1 MWIVELAL
9 RRPYTFVVMSI
20 LIAFLGVFSFF
31 RMPTDIFPNINVP
44 VVTVVWSYNGLPA
57 EDMENRLTTICER
70 AITTTTGDI
79 EHIESNSI
87 DGISVIKI
95 FLHQG
100 ADVGKAVSTISAICN
115 TMLKIAPPGITPPLI
130 TAFSASDVPVLQL
143 GVGGKK
149 FSESELFDFGLNFI
163 RTGLSG
169 TPGAQIPLPF
179 GGKMRQVIVDL
190 DPQQLQAKGL
200 SPADVANAV
209 TSQNVIIPSGSAK
222 IGGMEYAVQL
232 NSSPKSIEAFN
243 DLPVKQSGSS
253 TVYLKDVAHV
263 HDGFAVQT
271 NIVHQNGVRSTLIN
285 ILKTGGAST
294 IDVVKKV
301 REALPRVLSTLPP
314 DLEVTLM
321 SDQSVFVKSA
331 VDGVIKEAAVAA
343 GLTALLILLLLA
355 SWRSTVI
362 VAISIPL
369 SILASIS
376 CLGAL
381 GETLNTMTLGGLALA
396 VGMLVDDATV
406 EVENIHRN
414 LDMGKPLTTAIL
426 DGAQQIAAPAFV
438 STLSIC
444 IVFVPVL
451 FLTEPARSL
460 FVPLAMA
467 VVFAMMFS
475 YLLSRTLVPVMSKAL
490 LGAQVK
496 NHANPKR
503 SWITPVYEGVDYEFE
518 RLRMQFKSILRFML
532 THTKT
537 TVCCFLL
544 LFSGLFCLF
553 PFIGQDFFPGVDAG
567 AIRIHVRTPT
577 GTRIEQTE
585 LVFQRIADE
594 IKLVIKPQDLESI
607 IDNIGLPTTGINLA
621 YGDNITISNFDGE
634 ILISLKKEHEGST
647 FDYQK
652 KIRRMLAD
660 KFPECT
666 IFFQPAD
673 IVSQI
678 LNASLPAPIDVQVT
692 GRDKAKNYQLA
703 LELKE
708 RIKHVRGA
716 VDVTLHQV
724 MDAPQIKFDIDR
736 TKANQFGLTQRDIAQ
751 SVLISLSSSFQTAP
765 SYWVNPKNGVNYLVA
780 ISTPTHKMT
789 NIDDIMSTTINSPTG
804 KPQMLFNMASVSRG
818 TTAAVISHQRI
829 QPVFDVFVNV
839 QDRDL
844 GGVMADINKILE
856 EMKPQL
862 PRGSFFNV
870 KGQAQSM
877 NAAFLGLASGLLFA
891 VFLVY
896 LLLVVNF
903 HSWLDPFIILT
914 AIPGAFAGII
924 LALFC
929 TQTTFSVPA
938 LMGAIMSVGV
948 ASANSILLISFAN
961 EALHDGATPT
971 QAALDA
977 AFTRFR
983 PVLMT
988 ASAMIIGM
996 LPMALGLGEGGS
1008 QNAPLGRAVIGGL
1021 MMATFATLLFVPC
1034 AFALIHNT
1042 LQKIHERKT
1051 REVAYTHA

>member
-314 DLEVTLM
+314 ELEVTLM

-467 VVFAMMFS
+467 VVFA
-475 YLLSRTLVPVMSKAL
+475 
-490 LGAQVK
+490 
-496 NHANPKR
+496 
-503 SWITPVYEGVDYEFE
+503 
-518 RLRMQFKSILRFML
+518 
-532 THTKT
+532 
-537 TVCCFLL
+537 
-544 LFSGLFCLF
+544 
-553 PFIGQDFFPGVDAG
+553 
-567 AIRIHVRTPT
+567 
-577 GTRIEQTE
+577 
-585 LVFQRIADE
+585 
-594 IKLVIKPQDLESI
+594 
-607 IDNIGLPTTGINLA
+607 
-621 YGDNITISNFDGE
+621 
-634 ILISLKKEHEGST
+634 
-647 FDYQK
+647 
-652 KIRRMLAD
+652 
-660 KFPECT
+660 
-666 IFFQPAD
+666 
-673 IVSQI
+673 
-678 LNASLPAPIDVQVT
+678 
-692 GRDKAKNYQLA
+692 
-703 LELKE
+703 
-708 RIKHVRGA
+708 
-716 VDVTLHQV
+716 
-724 MDAPQIKFDIDR
+724 
-736 TKANQFGLTQRDIAQ
+736 
-751 SVLISLSSSFQTAP
+751 
-765 SYWVNPKNGVNYLVA
+765 
-780 ISTPTHKMT
+780 
-789 NIDDIMSTTINSPTG
+789 
-804 KPQMLFNMASVSRG
+804 
-818 TTAAVISHQRI
+818 
-829 QPVFDVFVNV
+829 
-839 QDRDL
+839 
-844 GGVMADINKILE
+844 
-856 EMKPQL
+856 
-862 PRGSFFNV
+862 
-870 KGQAQSM
+870 
-877 NAAFLGLASGLLFA
+877 
-891 VFLVY
+891 
-896 LLLVVNF
+896 
-903 HSWLDPFIILT
+903 
-914 AIPGAFAGII
+914 
-924 LALFC
+924 
-929 TQTTFSVPA
+929 
-938 LMGAIMSVGV
+938 
-948 ASANSILLISFAN
+948 
-961 EALHDGATPT
+961 
-971 QAALDA
+971 
-977 AFTRFR
+977 
-983 PVLMT
+983 
-988 ASAMIIGM
+988 
-996 LPMALGLGEGGS
+996 
-1008 QNAPLGRAVIGGL
+1008 
-1021 MMATFATLLFVPC
+1021 
-1034 AFALIHNT
+1034 
-1042 LQKIHERKT
+1042 
-1051 REVAYTHA
+1051 

>member
-20 LIAFLGVFSFF
+20 LIAFLGVFSFM

-87 DGISVIKI
+87 DGISVIKV

-222 IGGMEYAVQL
+222 IGSMEYAVQL
-232 NSSPKSIEAFN
+232 NSSPKTIDGFN
-243 DLPVKQSGSS
+243 DLPIKQSGAS

-294 IDVVKKV
+294 IDVVNRV

-314 DLEVTLM
+314 ELEVTLM

-331 VDGVIKEAAVAA
+331 IDAVLKEAAVAA
-343 GLTALLILLLLA
+343 SLTALLILLLLA

-369 SILASIS
+369 SILASII

-414 LDMGKPLTTAIL
+414 IDMGKPLTTAIL

-490 LGAQVK
+490 LAAQIK
-496 NHANPKR
+496 NHQNPKR
-503 SWITPVYEGVDYEFE
+503 TWITPIYEGVDYEFE
-518 RLRMQFKSILRFML
+518 RLRRQFKNILRFML

-537 TVCCFLL
+537 TVCGFLL
-544 LFSGLFCLF
+544 LFSSLFCLF

-577 GTRIEQTE
+577 GTRIEETE
-585 LVFQRIADE
+585 QVFKKIEDE
-594 IKLVIKPQDLESI
+594 IKLVIKPQDLQSI

-634 ILISLKKEHEGST
+634 ILIALKKEHEGST

-692 GRDKAKNYQLA
+692 GRDKAKNYKLA
-703 LELKE
+703 LALREK
-708 RIKHVRGA
+708 IKHVRGA

-724 MDAPQIKFDIDR
+724 MDAPQIKFNVDR
-736 TKANQFGLTQRDIAQ
+736 TKANQFGLTQRDIA
-751 SVLISLSSSFQTAP
+751 SSMLISLSSSFQTAP
-765 SYWVNPKNGVNYLVA
+765 SYWVNPQNGVNYLVA

-789 NIDDIMSTTINSPTG
+789 SVDDILSTTINSPTG

-818 TTAAVISHQRI
+818 TTAAVVSHQRI
-829 QPVFDVFVNV
+829 QPVFDIFVNV

-856 EMKPQL
+856 QEKKNL
-862 PRGSFFNV
+862 PRGSFFNI

-877 NAAFLGLASGLLFA
+877 NAAFLGLAGGLLFA

-903 HSWLDPFIILT
+903 HSWLDPLIILT

-971 QAALDA
+971 EAALDA
-977 AFTRFR
+977 GFTRFR

-996 LPMALGLGEGGS
+996 LPMALGMGEGGS